1 MAMADGLPAFP
12 FPQEAIQA
20 QARGNV
26 NAMIL
31 GGLAYAKAQGHDSRH
46 WAAFVGAAFAPA
58 WTGIT
63 TAREAATALALNCA
77 STGMQVLS
85 VEGDDMHGEVVTGTW
100 PDQEL
105 LGMFGLSQAEVEGFW
120 GIFEPIAKSVGLTYS
135 WQSEA
140 NGLHFTFTR

>member
-1 MAMADGLPAFP
+1 MADGLPAFP

-20 QARGNV
+20 QAQGNV

-46 WAAFVGAAFAPA
+46 WAAFVGAAFAPG

-77 STGMQVLS
+77 SAGMNVLS
-85 VEGDDMHGEVVTGTW
+85 VEGDDARSEVVTGTW

-105 LGMFGLSQAEVEGFW
+105 LGMFRLSPEEVEGFW
-120 GIFEPIAKSVGLTYS
+120 WMFEPIAKSRGLTYS
-135 WQSEA
+135 WRREGSE
-140 NGLHFTFTR
+140 LRFTFIR

>member
-20 QARGNV
+20 QAQANV

-46 WAAFVGAAFAPA
+46 WAAFIGAAFAPG

-85 VEGDDMHGEVVTGTW
+85 VEGDDARSEVVTGNW

-120 GIFEPIAKSVGLTYS
+120 WIFEPIAKSVGLTYS
-135 WQSEA
+135 WQGEG
-140 NGLHFTFTR
+140 NGLRFTFTR